1 MVTSQLVADIE
12 QNIHILKKACE
23 ALVTAVAF
31 FSDVQTI
38 LVDGVD
44 FKVLERLI
52 DQSRIQSALR
62 TDLFESRI
70 HELENKLMLQ
80 SHNEADSMLYF
91 KRLQIAERIE
101 TIAASSKCERMQ
113 SGLRRK
119 PSVRRNLRSASF
131 IDCIQTDAYLAE
143 IERLLEN
150 KTAR

>member
-1 MVTSQLVADIE
+1 VVTSQLVADIE

-44 FKVLERLI
+44 AKVLERLI

-91 KRLQIAERIE
+91 KRL
-101 TIAASSKCERMQ
+101 
-113 SGLRRK
+113 
-119 PSVRRNLRSASF
+119 
-131 IDCIQTDAYLAE
+131 
-143 IERLLEN
+143 
-150 KTAR
+150 